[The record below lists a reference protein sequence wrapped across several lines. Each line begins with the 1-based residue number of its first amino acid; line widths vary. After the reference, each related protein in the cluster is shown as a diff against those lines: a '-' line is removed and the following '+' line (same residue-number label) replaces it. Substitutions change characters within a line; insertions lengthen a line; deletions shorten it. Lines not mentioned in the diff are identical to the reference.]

1 VREKKCKALEG
12 DFQRKVTAT
21 RDLIL

>member
-1 VREKKCKALEG
+1 VREKKRKSLEG
-12 DFQRKVTAT
+12 DFQRTVTAT